1 MEYKFLAVW
10 CQQIKLGN
18 KRLKKMMRFEDQ
30 YALFFFKQ
38 KNFLQINLGN
48 NGGFCF
54 FTHKKQLPFK
64 EDSSLNNFGDIL
76 KNAKPEKVI
85 IEPHDR
91 ILRLQFSKIDIY
103 NQLRTYYLF
112 LELIPRYQNMILTD
126 DEMKILE
133 CRKKISFAE
142 NTTRQILPGLKY
154 EKPVT
159 NFQVKDET
167 VQFPLAFNDK
177 LKIEESNPE
186 GEKDID
192 SLFEDLY
199 YKGILAKRNQHLKQQ
214 KIKQIRRQIK
224 KKKKKLKKQQQELQT
239 ASKQKKWKQIAELL
253 NANFAKIKSGADSIT
268 LKNYYEDDF
277 SKIQIPLQ
285 AEMTPRQ
292 NVERYFK
299 KYRKARD
306 GKKKIVAQISKTEQE
321 ISHLQQQ
328 IEEVEATDFMLQ
340 QEKSSCKKQQKR
352 SYKRIVL
359 ADSWQIY
366 VGRSSNENDFITT
379 SLAQPHDWW
388 FHTRIFK
395 GTHVVL
401 RNLKK
406 QELPEQL
413 KFVCCQLA
421 AYFSK
426 AKKSK
431 NVPVDY
437 TQIRYVR
444 KPKGSP
450 PGFVIYDKQKTLYVD
465 PLSFRDAVQKL
476 QKERSKHE

>member
-1 MEYKFLAVW
+1 MEYKFLAAW
-10 CQQIKLGN
+10 CRQIKLGN
-18 KRLKKMMRFEDQ
+18 KHLQKIMRFEDQ
-30 YALFFFKQ
+30 YALVFFKQ
-38 KNFLQINLGN
+38 RDFLQINLGN
-48 NGGFCF
+48 DGGFCF
-54 FTHKKQLPFK
+54 FTHKKLLPFK
-64 EDSSLNNFGDIL
+64 EDTSLNNFSEIL
-76 KNAKPEKVI
+76 NNAKPEAVNI
-85 IEPHDR
+85 DPHDR
-91 ILRLQFSKIDIY
+91 ILRFKFSKIDIY
-103 NQLRTYYLF
+103 NQLCTYYLF
-112 LELIPRYQNMILTD
+112 LELIPHYQNMILTD
-126 DEMKILE
+126 DQMKILE

-159 NFQVKDET
+159 NFQVKTEA
-167 VQFPLAFNDK
+167 VKFPLSCNDK
-177 LKIEESNPE
+177 LEIEENSPE
-186 GEKDID
+186 GEQNVD
-192 SLFEDLY
+192 SLFEGLY
-199 YKGILAKRNQHLKQQ
+199 YDGILAKRNQHLKQQ
-214 KIKQIRRQIK
+214 KIKQIHRQIK

-268 LKNYYEDDF
+268 LKNYYEDGF
-277 SKIQIPLQ
+277 PEIKIPLQ
-285 AEMTPRQ
+285 PELTPHQ

-299 KYRKARD
+299 KYRKARA
-306 GKKKIVAQISKTEQE
+306 GKKKIAAQISKTEEE
-321 ISHLQQQ
+321 ISQLQQQ
-328 IEEVEATDFMLQ
+328 IAEVEATDFMQQ
-340 QEKSSCKKQQKR
+340 QEKSSGKKQQQR

-366 VGRSSNENDFITT
+366 VGRSSSENDFITT

-413 KFVCCQLA
+413 KLVCCQLA

-426 AKKSK
+426 AKKSR

-465 PLSFRDAVQKL
+465 PLSFRDAAQKL
-476 QKERSKHE
+476 QKEWSKT